1 MLNRNMHFGIISTG
15 KISREFATALG
26 RIEDTDITGVY
37 SRSEDSARSF
47 ISNLGLSARPYSD
60 VAELCAA
67 NDVDAVYIAS
77 PNSLHRDHALTAI
90 GAGKHVIIEKP
101 AVWNQDQWQEVWGAA
116 KEAGVLVF
124 EAARHIYE
132 PAHQRII
139 EAIDGRTPA
148 SVRLNFSQYSSRWDA
163 VLAGEEP
170 NIFSLKH
177 GGGALVDL
185 GIYSVYAAVLWF
197 GAPHTFHFIPS
208 LAPTGV
214 DASGTLVLN
223 YGKFNVVIMTSK
235 NAASDTPSEILF
247 GRDEIKL
254 TSVAGIDRATIR
266 ENGKER
272 VIFDSGVKTGSRTL
286 AELMQFEAD
295 FFNQMIRDYTE
306 GGFSEEEQKIY
317 DASVGLS
324 RTVNKITT
332 KARHSAGIYFEG
344 EH

>member
-1 MLNRNMHFGIISTG
+1 MRFGIISTG
-15 KISREFATALG
+15 HISREFATALSTL
-26 RIEDTDITGVY
+26 ENASITGVY
-37 SRSEDSARSF
+37 SRSEDAARTF
-47 ISNLGLSARPYSD
+47 IEDLKLSARPYTD
-60 VAELCAA
+60 VAQLCAA
-67 NDVDAVYIAS
+67 EDIDVVYIAS
-77 PNSLHRDHALTAI
+77 PNSLHRDHALAAI
-90 GAGKHVIIEKP
+90 AGGKHVIIEKP
-101 AVWNQDQWQEVWGAA
+101 AAWNPQQWQEVWGAA
-116 KEAGVLVF
+116 EEAGVLVF

-132 PAHQRII
+132 PAHQHIL
-139 EAIDGRTPA
+139 EAIAGRTPA

-235 NAASDTPSEILF
+235 NADSDTPSEILF
-247 GRDEIKL
+247 GKDEIKL
-254 TSVAGIDRATIR
+254 TSVAGIDRVTIR
-266 ENGKER
+266 ENGKEK
-272 VIFDSGVKTGSRTL
+272 VIFDSGVKTGSRSL
-286 AELMQFEAD
+286 AELMKFEAD
-295 FFNQMIRDYTE
+295 FFNQMIHGYMNS
-306 GGFSEEEQKIY
+306 GFSEEEQKIY
-317 DASVGLS
+317 QASVDLS

-332 KARHSAGIYFEG
+332 KARHSAGIFFEG
-344 EH
+344 EK